1 MNRKLVIIFMFTIF
15 LLGIME
21 LIISGLIEMISSDLN
36 ISYGLTGQLITVYA
50 VSFAVFGPLLI
61 QLTEKFTQK
70 KTILYSFL
78 IFCCSLLIKL
88 YKDCSSSIKPIT
100 SPFKYT

>member
-21 LIISGLIEMISSDLN
+21 LIISGLIEMISSDLS

-61 QLTEKFTQK
+61 QLSEKFSQN
-70 KTILYSFL
+70 
-78 IFCCSLLIKL
+78 IKI
-88 YKDCSSSIKPIT
+88 SI
-100 SPFKYT
+100 